1 MLSAAT
7 ADNSADSVPV
17 STNWSGTLTLNHS
30 TQTSGDLAINI
41 TSFKR
46 HLAAT
51 NKSPK
56 TIKSYLEAC
65 TQLAQFVKD
74 KGMPLYLAELKR
86 EHVEHYIADQLE
98 RWTPATAA
106 NRYRSL
112 RAFFKWAVE
121 EGEISPDSSPMAN
134 MKVPK
139 IPEKAVRVLTGDE
152 ITSLLAACKG
162 SSFEARRDLAIL
174 RMFVTTGARRQEI
187 ATLRFDPENPLE
199 NDIDLDQGVARV
211 LGKGGRDRLLPLDPR
226 TIKALDRYLRI
237 RARHPHNDMRW
248 LWLGKKGRLTED
260 GLRQMLE
267 RRAEKAGL
275 GHIHLHQLRH
285 TFAHHWLLE
294 GGSESDLMRI
304 AGWKSQEM
312 VRKYA
317 SSTAQERAIKA
328 SRRFG
333 LGSRI

>member
-1 MLSAAT
+1 VLSAAT
-7 ADNSADSVPV
+7 ADNYSDSACRL
-17 STNWSGTLTLNHS
+17 TNWSGVLTLNHS

-46 HLAAT
+46 HLSAE

-65 TQLAQFVKD
+65 TQLSEFLKS
-74 KGMPLYLAELKR
+74 KGMPQYLGDIKR
-86 EHVEHYIADQLE
+86 EHIEHYINDLLE
-98 RWTPATAA
+98 RRTPATAA
-106 NRYRSL
+106 NRFRSL
-112 RAFFKWAVE
+112 RAFFKWAIE
-121 EGEISPDSSPMAN
+121 EGEVSAESSPMAN

-139 IPEKAVRVLTGDE
+139 VPEKEVRVLTGDE
-152 ITSLLAACKG
+152 ISSLLAACRG
-162 SSFEARRDLAIL
+162 AGFEARRDLAIL
-174 RMFVTTGARRQEI
+174 RMFVTTGARRLEI
-187 ATLRFDPENPLE
+187 ATLRFDPENQLE

-211 LGKGGRDRLLPLDPR
+211 LGKGGRDRLVPLDPR
-226 TIKALDRYLRI
+226 TVKALDRYLRV
-237 RARHPHNDMRW
+237 RARHPHSDMRW
-248 LWLGKKGRLTED
+248 LWLGKKGQLTED

-275 GHIHLHQLRH
+275 GHLHLHQLRH
-285 TFAHHWLLE
+285 SFAHHWLVD

>member
-1 MLSAAT
+1 LA
-7 ADNSADSVPV
+7 
-17 STNWSGTLTLNHS
+17 LNHS

-46 HLAAT
+46 HLSAE
-51 NKSPK
+51 NKSAK

-65 TQLAQFVKD
+65 TQLSEFLKS
-74 KGMPLYLAELKR
+74 KGMPQYLSDIKR
-86 EHVEHYIADQLE
+86 EHVEHFINDLLE
-98 RWTPATAA
+98 HRTPATAA
-106 NRYRSL
+106 NRFRSL
-112 RAFFKWAVE
+112 RAFFKWAIE
-121 EGEISPDSSPMAN
+121 EGEISAESSPMAN

-139 IPEKAVRVLTGDE
+139 VPEKEVRVLTGDE
-152 ITSLLAACKG
+152 ISSLLAACRG
-162 SSFEARRDLAIL
+162 AGFEARRDLAIL
-174 RMFVTTGARRQEI
+174 RMFVTTGARRLEI

-226 TIKALDRYLRI
+226 TVKALDRYLRV
-237 RARHPHNDMRW
+237 RARHPHSDMRW
-248 LWLGKKGRLTED
+248 LWLGKKGQLTED

-275 GHIHLHQLRH
+275 GHLHLHQLRH
-285 TFAHHWLLE
+285 SFAHHWLVD

>member
-1 MLSAAT
+1 MAQI
-7 ADNSADSVPV
+7 
-17 STNWSGTLTLNHS
+17 HS
-30 TQTSGDLAINI
+30 TQTSGDIAINI

-65 TQLAQFVKD
+65 TQLGQFVKD

-139 IPEKAVRVLTGDE
+139 VPEKAVRVLSKEE
-152 ITSLLAACKG
+152 IDALLKVCRG
-162 SSFEARRDLAIL
+162 TSFEERRDLAIL
-174 RMFVTTGARRQEI
+174 RMFITTGARRQEI
-187 ATLRFDPENPLE
+187 ASLRYDPENPLE
-199 NDIDLDQGVARV
+199 NDVDLDAGVARV
-211 LGKGGRDRLLPLDPR
+211 LGKGGRDRLVPLDPR
-226 TIKALDRYLRI
+226 TVKALDRYLRV
-237 RARHPHNDMRW
+237 RAKHSHNDMRW
-248 LWLGKKGRLTED
+248 LWLGKMGRLTED

-267 RRAEKAGL
+267 RRAAKAGL
-275 GHIHLHQLRH
+275 DHIHLHQLRH
-285 TFAHHWLLE
+285 SFAHYWLAD

-317 SSTAQERAIKA
+317 SSTAQDRAIKA